1 MPLLAHHHRQC
12 SGAGDM
18 DQWRQEEG
26 VRKERAFLGKHKE
39 KKKKMVRASWSHSA
53 SSTGV
58 ESVVNGLKQNMVL
71 IV

>member
-18 DQWRQEEG
+18 DQWRRRREG
-26 VRKERAFLGKHKE
+26 KRKERAFLGKH
-39 KKKKMVRASWSHSA
+39 KKKMVRASWSHSA

-58 ESVVNGLKQNMVL
+58 ESVVNGLKQFFRST
-71 IV
+71 